1 MSQAFDRCSRLM
13 VQEVLRI
20 LGFGELLISS
30 ISNLPIDN
38 TRIGRGLARGAQTFN
53 SAKTERASVELS
65 LAAMRSERDIS
76 RITEKPQRPCMIC
89 GCYEKYDDSALLR
102 SSSHRGFYRHVF
114 LDCTPAAYLRQFMVV
129 LAVKI
134 LGVRFNLTLASIMLN
149 EIPIEIFKRTNQK
162 SRKTWFAILNCYKT
176 TLFSIYYLRPKNL
189 NEDLIIRKF
198 NQNLLIV
205 RRIAQKRNSNLL
217 DNICLPRVSF
227 YNIVSLSRIHR
238 IVMLE
243 TRDLRREDGLNRR
256 TIYLDEN
263 RNNQNLNANI
273 PRKRKIKNA
282 KPFSA
287 QKRQILISAAFKKM
301 QKRPRTDG
309 GNIELSLKNQID
321 Q

>member
-1 MSQAFDRCSRLM
+1 
-13 VQEVLRI
+13 
-20 LGFGELLISS
+20 
-30 ISNLPIDN
+30 
-38 TRIGRGLARGAQTFN
+38 
-53 SAKTERASVELS
+53 
-65 LAAMRSERDIS
+65 
-76 RITEKPQRPCMIC
+76 
-89 GCYEKYDDSALLR
+89 
-102 SSSHRGFYRHVF
+102 
-114 LDCTPAAYLRQFMVV
+114 MVV

-134 LGVRFNLTLASIMLN
+134 LGVCFNLTLASIMLN

-176 TLFSIYYLRPKNL
+176 TIFSIYYLRPKNL

-243 TRDLRREDGLNRR
+243 TRDFRREDGLNRR

-309 GNIELSLKNQID
+309 GNIELSLKNQLD